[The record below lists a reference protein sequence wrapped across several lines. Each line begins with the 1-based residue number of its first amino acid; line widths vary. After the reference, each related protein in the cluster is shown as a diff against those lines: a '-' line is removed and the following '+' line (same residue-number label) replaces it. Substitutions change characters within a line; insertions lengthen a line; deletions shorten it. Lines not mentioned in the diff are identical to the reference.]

1 MAVAA
6 GFCREFVE
14 KAAVQ
19 VENIGVRADDR
30 SASLVAPLQTDDVT
44 ELLRGL
50 LRFRAYEPQSKISG
64 VNAGGDCVACVAV

>member
-1 MAVAA
+1 MTVAA

-19 VENIGVRADDR
+19 VENIGVCADDR
-30 SASLVAPLQTDDVT
+30 SASLVAPFQTDDVT

-50 LRFRAYEPQSKISG
+50 LRFGHMSRRAKYPGSMLALI
-64 VNAGGDCVACVAV
+64 A